1 MKIKN
6 TEVSFSARIVAVIFA
21 LILCCPVLRAAG
33 VKIGIASDSDVGL
46 GGKWTKARCEEWAK
60 QTGNEIQY
68 LNLPPSANDVLQ
80 LFSQYWAARSPEVD
94 IYQID
99 VCWPGL

>member
-1 MKIKN
+1 MKIHKM
-6 TEVSFSARIVAVIFA
+6 EVSFSERLTAVIVV
-21 LILCCPVLRAAG
+21 LILSCHVVLAAG
-33 VKIGIASDSDVGL
+33 IKIGIASDSDVGL

-60 QTGNEIQY
+60 QTGNEVQY
-68 LNLPPSANDVLQ
+68 VNLPPSANDVLQ

-99 VCWPGL
+99 VAGLV